1 MFKILLMKKILCLIF
16 ILSAANISLL
26 AQSVY
31 ELSFTFAGI
40 NNSIDYKAFF
50 IDYNDGKGKL
60 RLRFISPASGDSVL
74 ADIDVVE
81 ENAGNISNCLTNER
95 IYYKLQTAKY
105 IESKDPGIN
114 IPQYLCFQKENNSG
128 LYEPLGM
135 ANAATDCKADV
146 VKFSNIAFLEQKN
159 LTMQFVLTYFKMYE
173 PFYRNLFAT
182 NNPKALTTS
191 ERNVKLFLLFVANVT
206 DDKIGTADRKNM
218 NDAITFFGKIKEFL
232 GIDIFIYDTITGQNF
247 NKKFVINKL
256 NTFLTPGPNDIVVF
270 YYSGHGFRQ
279 PRDGR
284 PGPYIDLR
292 DLRIDLKKKY
302 LENSL
307 SMEDIAGIIKAKGAR
322 LNLVLSDCCND
333 NVTSTNPM
341 VLEQPLA
348 GKKGGLGMNWST
360 QNCRDLFLSATPT
373 TIFATAASPYQL
385 AISNPFFGGYFSNF
399 FRNAVETNL
408 SFSKTKVNWE
418 DVFAQTKQQTETKA
432 GRTWCDEA
440 KTVKC
445 NRQLPYI
452 NIMYGRF

>member
-1 MFKILLMKKILCLIF
+1 MKKILYIIF
-16 ILSAANISLL
+16 ILFTANISLY
-26 AQSVY
+26 AQTIY
-31 ELSFTFAGI
+31 EVSFTLTGI
-40 NNSIDYKAFF
+40 NNLIDYKAFF
-50 IDYNDGKGKL
+50 IDYNDGKAKL
-60 RLRFISPASGDSVL
+60 RLRFISPAGGDSVL
-74 ADIDVVE
+74 ADIDFIE
-81 ENAGNISNCLTNER
+81 ENTEGVLNCQTNER
-95 IYYKLQTAKY
+95 IYYKLRTAKY

-114 IPQYLCFQKENNSG
+114 LPQYVCFQKDNSSRLFVPYG
-128 LYEPLGM
+128 ITNTAL
-135 ANAATDCKADV
+135 DCKADL
-146 VKFSNIAFLEQKN
+146 VKFSSVSFLEQKN
-159 LTMQFVLTYFKMYE
+159 LTMEFVLTYFKMYE
-173 PFYRNLFAT
+173 PFYRNLFVA
-182 NNPKALTTS
+182 NNAKALTTT
-191 ERNVKLFLLFVANVT
+191 ERNVKIFLLFVANVT
-206 DDKIGTADRKNM
+206 DEKIGTADRKNM
-218 NDAITFFGKIKEFL
+218 NDAINFFGKIKDFL
-232 GIDIFIYDTITGQNF
+232 GIDTFMYDTITGKNF
-247 NKKFVINKL
+247 NKKFVTNKL
-256 NTFLTPGPNDIVVF
+256 NSFLTPGPNDIVIF

-279 PRDGR
+279 PKDGR

-292 DLRIDLKKKY
+292 DLRVDVKKKY

-307 SMEDIAGIIKAKGAR
+307 SMEDIAGLVRAKGAR

-341 VLEQPLA
+341 VVEPPLA
-348 GKKGGLGMNWST
+348 AKKGGLGMKWST

-408 SFSKTKVNWE
+408 GFSKTKVNWE

-452 NIMYGRF
+452 NILYGRF